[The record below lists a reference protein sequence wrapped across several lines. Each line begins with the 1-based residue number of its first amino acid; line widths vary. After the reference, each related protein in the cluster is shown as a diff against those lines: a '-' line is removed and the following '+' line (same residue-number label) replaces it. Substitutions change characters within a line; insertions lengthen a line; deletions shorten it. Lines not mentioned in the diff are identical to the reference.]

1 MNHPP
6 LKLQYSKMTAGLS
19 DIQKQ
24 ALKERLFIA
33 PLAETIPLDTPE
45 GRQKLESFLIQYRP
59 NVLFIDS
66 LSETSYRTLL
76 EDDGVR
82 ELNRFLRYIRKSMYV
97 QFTSSIMTGNPER
110 LVTRTWT
117 LCGGRDL
124 YLPP

>member
-82 ELNRFLRYIRKSMYV
+82 ELNRFLRYIREKYVCSVYIVHHDRKS
-97 QFTSSIMTGNPER
+97 GA
-110 LVTRTWT
+110 TRHQ
-117 LCGGRDL
+117 DL
-124 YLPP
+124 DSMWGSRF